1 MNWKSYKENFK
12 EACQNKGIPEL
23 QIQKWL
29 GYANNLY
36 QNNLPIIFD
45 KKHLA
50 SLVGFRWE
58 LLKNITHSQAKYY
71 RTFYIPKKN
80 GGRRCLKEP
89 YPSLKEI
96 QNWLKEYILKK
107 CDISR
112 FAKAYAPKRNVYEN
126 VRFHKKHAVV
136 IKFDVEDFFGS
147 INKWQVTSLF
157 KKMGYNENLAEI
169 LANLCCLDN
178 HLPQGAPTSPYLSNI
193 FAKQIDDRLSKYL
206 LKRKL
211 YYTRYSDD
219 ITISGNITNEQISQ
233 IMSFCNY
240 LLSSYGLKLNQE
252 KTKILRQHQ
261 KQYVTGVV
269 VNDKISIDKKIK
281 KKIRQHMFYI
291 KKYGL
296 ESHMTHLQIKQQN
309 YVYHLIGKIQW
320 VLTIEKDN
328 EEFKQYKEYM
338 RELLNMQKTP
348 K

>member
-1 MNWKSYKENFK
+1 M
-12 EACQNKGIPEL
+12 
-23 QIQKWL
+23 QIKKWL
-29 GYANNLY
+29 GYASRLY
-36 QNNLPIIFD
+36 QKGLPIVFD
-45 KKHLA
+45 RNHLA
-50 SLVGFRWE
+50 GLVGYKWE
-58 LLKNITHSQAKYY
+58 LLRNIIHSQQKYY
-71 RTFYIPKKN
+71 RTFYILKKN
-80 GGRRCLKEP
+80 GGRRRLKEP

-96 QNWLKEYILKK
+96 QNWIKDYVLKK

-112 FAKAYAPKRNVYEN
+112 FAKAYAPGRSIYEN
-126 VRFHKKHAVV
+126 VRFHKNHPVV

-147 INKWQVTSLF
+147 INRWQVTSLF
-157 KKMGYNENLAEI
+157 KKMGYNQELSEI
-169 LANLCCLDN
+169 FANLCCLDN
-178 HLPQGAPTSPYLSNI
+178 CLPQGAPTSPYLSNI
-193 FAKQIDDRLSKYL
+193 FAREIDERLSKYL
-206 LKRKL
+206 WKRKL

-219 ITISGNITNEQISQ
+219 ITISGNILNEQIPQ
-233 IMSFCNY
+233 IMSFCKY
-240 LLSSYGLKLNQE
+240 LLSNYGLRLNDE